1 MHRKR
6 RGHRPGR
13 FRILLLRYEDIK
25 HWDDI
30 LSKYFPETEKTEM
43 VKVNVKDK
51 KLSAVEDD
59 LRARL
64 AFTEPEL
71 ERHMNGDTIQCEAR
85 HRSFSQP

>member
-1 MHRKR
+1 
-6 RGHRPGR
+6 
-13 FRILLLRYEDIK
+13 
-25 HWDDI
+25 
-30 LSKYFPETEKTEM
+30 M